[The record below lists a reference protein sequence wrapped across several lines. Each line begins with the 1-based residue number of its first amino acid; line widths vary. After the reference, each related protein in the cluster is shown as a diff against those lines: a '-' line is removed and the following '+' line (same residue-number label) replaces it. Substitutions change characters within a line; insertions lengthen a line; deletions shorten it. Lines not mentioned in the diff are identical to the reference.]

1 MAERAQ
7 IEMTLADKASAVLN
21 QFKTN
26 LVTTG
31 NVGVKAIKS
40 IGSAFSSI
48 KTGIS
53 YIGSGLKTAF
63 ETAMK
68 PISLVGDGIG
78 WICDKL
84 KWIALAGVGYIT
96 LATKAHIEEDN
107 ALQKMKQTMTAL
119 GLEADKNSK
128 KFFDFA
134 NAFEETYGTADET
147 IMNMVQKALMTGTS
161 LSNVKNTVSKSVVL
175 SRQSPAFRQSQNQN
189 MAYVDK
195 MATTGLSMQKG
206 YMDNSTGGKLEKM
219 KIAIDGLNKSIGG
232 VFAPLVGKAADAI
245 SKFVDDNTSKIVTF
259 AKTGVAYMTFAGKSI
274 YNFFASGDSWSQK
287 WSVFWNALVEITKTS
302 VSAMVDI
309 ASQAGK
315 MIMEKIFFDDDSVG
329 GFIKNT
335 VKNLGAAFTFDKS
348 AMTGARPWAQ
358 NLMQGWNDMLL
369 PDDTPSYMKQK
380 TGMAQYQAN
389 MGNILKG
396 TGAHIQ
402 GIMADVNKNLP
413 GFGNLQAA
421 NSQDLQNSLAKIQA
435 ESQQQDT
442 KQNNV
447 LEERTRKLR
456 QHIDLKRELLNL
468 SKSTLDTLLTMRGA
482 EALQT
487 ESLMS
492 AYKNGT
498 NVSQLSSNQVQFITG
513 NSALKEIWGGE
524 LEKYVKEKYGIK
536 DKQAGEEGEQKTI
549 IEMNPEA
556 SEIFRI
562 AKQTNKR
569 MLNQQ
574 GIKY

>member
-1 MAERAQ
+1 
-7 IEMTLADKASAVLN
+7 
-21 QFKTN
+21 
-26 LVTTG
+26 
-31 NVGVKAIKS
+31 
-40 IGSAFSSI
+40 
-48 KTGIS
+48 
-53 YIGSGLKTAF
+53 
-63 ETAMK
+63 
-68 PISLVGDGIG
+68 
-78 WICDKL
+78 
-84 KWIALAGVGYIT
+84 
-96 LATKAHIEEDN
+96 
-107 ALQKMKQTMTAL
+107 
-119 GLEADKNSK
+119 
-128 KFFDFA
+128 
-134 NAFEETYGTADET
+134 
-147 IMNMVQKALMTGTS
+147 
-161 LSNVKNTVSKSVVL
+161 
-175 SRQSPAFRQSQNQN
+175 
-189 MAYVDK
+189 
-195 MATTGLSMQKG
+195 
-206 YMDNSTGGKLEKM
+206 
-219 KIAIDGLNKSIGG
+219 
-232 VFAPLVGKAADAI
+232 
-245 SKFVDDNTSKIVTF
+245 
-259 AKTGVAYMTFAGKSI
+259 
-274 YNFFASGDSWSQK
+274 
-287 WSVFWNALVEITKTS
+287 
-302 VSAMVDI
+302 
-309 ASQAGK
+309 
-315 MIMEKIFFDDDSVG
+315 
-329 GFIKNT
+329 
-335 VKNLGAAFTFDKS
+335 
-348 AMTGARPWAQ
+348 MTGARPWAQ